1 MERDL
6 EQRKEE
12 ALVVMSLSTVALIVS
27 FSMALVL
34 L

>member
-6 EQRKEE
+6 EKRKEE

-27 FSMALVL
+27 FSMALAL

>member
-6 EQRKEE
+6 EKPKEE

>member
-6 EQRKEE
+6 EKRKEE
-12 ALVVMSLSTVALIVS
+12 ALVVMSLCTVALIVS